1 MTTARH
7 KLNELNVLF
16 ALMIAALLG
25 GVTGSWAVF
34 WIAAFALILGSLH
47 SGSIRP

>member
-7 KLNELNVLF
+7 KLNEFNVLF
-16 ALMIAALLG
+16 ALMVAALLG

-34 WIAAFALILGSLH
+34 WIAAIVLVLGSLH